1 MRSPGYPARTS
12 GKNTPRW
19 RQGPDARLFLRPGR
33 VSACGAG
40 CCCGWPGQ
48 PDARQ
53 VLLPYGRPPHP
64 RFHAQL
70 RGFCRGRIAAPPK
83 RDGLPGWALIWE
95 ALCPAAQN
103 AGHSWPCR
111 WPRHRPFLSQQ
122 HAFSGWHHGLHPAC
136 QLSYLL
142 CGYRAAN
149 PARPVLP
156 RSVGA
161 GRMAGARRRP
171 PRQRWPLPALRTF

>member
-1 MRSPGYPARTS
+1 MPLPALPNMAVQDCSPVRTISSKSTSTRTGKRDWWPPVRSPGYPARTS

-19 RQGPDARLFLRPGR
+19 QQGPAARLFLRPGK

-53 VLLPYGRPPHP
+53 VLPPCGRPPPP

-83 RDGLPGWALIWE
+83 RDGLPGWALTWE
-95 ALCPAAQN
+95 ALWPAVQN
-103 AGHSWPCR
+103 AGRSWPCR
-111 WPRHRPFLSQQ
+111 WPRHRPFLSRQ
-122 HAFSGWHHGLHPAC
+122 HAFSG
-136 QLSYLL
+136 
-142 CGYRAAN
+142 
-149 PARPVLP
+149 
-156 RSVGA
+156 
-161 GRMAGARRRP
+161 
-171 PRQRWPLPALRTF
+171 